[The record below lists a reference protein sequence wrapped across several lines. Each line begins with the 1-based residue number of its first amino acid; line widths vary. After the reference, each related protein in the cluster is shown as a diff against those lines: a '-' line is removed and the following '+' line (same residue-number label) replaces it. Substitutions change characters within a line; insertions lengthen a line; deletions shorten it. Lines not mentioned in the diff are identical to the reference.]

1 MPFEMKWVIDRSNEA
16 ETTQKLRKNYAK
28 TEGAKMTQKT
38 RYNFMEK
45 EIEELKA

>member
-28 TEGAKMTQKT
+28 IEEVKMRQI
-38 RYNFMEK
+38 RYKFMEK
-45 EIEELKA
+45 ELEEVKA

>member
-1 MPFEMKWVIDRSNEA
+1 MSFEMKWVIDRSNEA
-16 ETTQKLRKNYAK
+16 KITQKPK
-28 TEGAKMTQKT
+28 GVKMRQKT